1 MLREIQGPSGRLEV
15 LLDEPAR
22 ETRING
28 EGLLESG
35 RSAAPRAAVVLG
47 HPHPQYGGTM
57 HTKGTYHTAKAL
69 ARIGCAVLR
78 FNFRGVGH
86 SEGTYDEG
94 VGERADFA
102 AALDAMAQRFPS
114 VPLWAGGMSFGS
126 WVGLTV
132 GAHDSRVSALIGV
145 AMPVDRYDYDVVR
158 DSPKAKFFVHGEF
171 DEVCSIHALRAF
183 YSQAA
188 DPKEL
193 VVIDAAD
200 HLFDGKVSQVGDAV
214 EDLLADWPEPE
225 SREGR

>member
-1 MLREIQGPSGRLEV
+1 MLREIHGPSGRLETI
-15 LLDEPAR
+15 LDEPPPLPR
-22 ETRING
+22 VDED
-28 EGLLESG
+28 G
-35 RSAAPRAAVVLG
+35 RFEAGHHSAPRAAVVLG

-57 HTKGTYHTAKAL
+57 HTKGTYQTAKAL

-78 FNFRGVGH
+78 FNFRGVGL
-86 SEGTYDEG
+86 SEGTYADG
-94 VGERADFA
+94 IGEQADFA
-102 AALDAMAQRFPS
+102 AALDVMAARFPA

-132 GAHDSRVSALIGV
+132 GARDPRVSALIGV

-158 DSPKAKFFVHGEF
+158 GSSKPKFFIHGEF
-171 DEVCSIHALRAF
+171 DEICSIHTLRAF

-193 VVIDAAD
+193 VVIEAAD

-214 EDLLADWPEPE
+214 EDLLADWPEPV
-225 SREGR
+225 SEGHR